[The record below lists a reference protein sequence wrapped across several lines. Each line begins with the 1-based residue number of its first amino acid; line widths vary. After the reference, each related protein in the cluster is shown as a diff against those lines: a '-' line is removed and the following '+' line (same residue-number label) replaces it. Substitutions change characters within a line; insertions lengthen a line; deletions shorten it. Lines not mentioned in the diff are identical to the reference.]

1 MVNITEIEKYRILR
15 NHNLLVTEQ
24 DKSKFEKKV
33 DKAGEKVEKEKY
45 GELIEFASDKVV
57 DAMNLIKG
65 FEKKVKG
72 REPLPTLNP
81 TRVYTDLKKLGVT
94 EFFIYL
100 FRDITQYASVVM
112 FLKSFLTEDCDTVK
126 SSVPEIG
133 EVSMEELINIISSE
147 NKEVFKIIKKAKR
160 RLTRL
165 EKKQFSMEPIKNL
178 YKKVDNFVKVYN
190 EAKSLVENN
199 PKYME
204 KFAED
209 TTLSSISELW
219 DSQYSGK
226 DTHMKKFFI
235 SSYSQSACAGT
246 GDIASRRRRSK
257 NPRTL

>member
-147 NKEVFKIIKKAKR
+147 NKEVFKIIKK
-160 RLTRL
+160 
-165 EKKQFSMEPIKNL
+165 S
-178 YKKVDNFVKVYN
+178 
-190 EAKSLVENN
+190 
-199 PKYME
+199 
-204 KFAED
+204 
-209 TTLSSISELW
+209 
-219 DSQYSGK
+219 
-226 DTHMKKFFI
+226 
-235 SSYSQSACAGT
+235 
-246 GDIASRRRRSK
+246 
-257 NPRTL
+257 

>member
-81 TRVYTDLKKLGVT
+81 TRVYTDL
-94 EFFIYL
+94 
-100 FRDITQYASVVM
+100 TQYASVVM